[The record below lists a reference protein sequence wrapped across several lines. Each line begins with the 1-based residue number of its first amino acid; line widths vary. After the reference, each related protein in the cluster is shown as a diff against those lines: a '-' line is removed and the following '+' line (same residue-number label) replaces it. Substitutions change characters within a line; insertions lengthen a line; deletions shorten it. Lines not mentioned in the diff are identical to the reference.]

1 MLAHLKSSQNVVR
14 TQSGC
19 SQIVVRMQSECS
31 QSVVG
36 MHSEC
41 RQNVGRMQAECSQIV
56 ARMQPEVWVLG
67 QFGHPKKHVNFDL
80 CNRLR
85 KWTMGILCID
95 RVNLTHLV
103 FQDKGNFVLSNS
115 SVPYIDWS
123 FRHSGSLSSQS
134 RGVVG
139 HFQSKKYCRF
149 STSIMIS

>member
-1 MLAHLKSSQNVVR
+1 MFFVIQYHRNFIFTGPKSNHCIMHQNVVR
-14 TQSGC
+14 IQSDC
-19 SQIVVRMQSECS
+19 SLNIV
-31 QSVVG
+31 G
-36 MHSEC
+36 
-41 RQNVGRMQAECSQIV
+41 MQAECSRIL

-103 FQDKGNFVLSNS
+103 FQDKVNFVLSNS

-134 RGVVG
+134 RGVGG
-139 HFQSKKYCRF
+139 HFQSINLYCRF
-149 STSIMIS
+149 RGL